1 METNTASTR
10 THAQET
16 GSSSSSSASQLREG
30 FTAALTSADA
40 MAAQS
45 IQTLQQVHQ
54 ARLSLLQRTAANLKA
69 QYGADDSRVKAA
81 QAAVAATTGT
91 ISRIGIVSQQLNTMA
106 PQVAADGWALH
117 GRVFDA
123 QGKPLARY
131 TVFLVDSQHTY
142 QEAYGF
148 AYTDE
153 TGYFLL
159 NVASA
164 AAKAGSHAVAAATSL
179 FVEVANTKGQ
189 PVYLS
194 TTAFVPVVGSA
205 TYQTITVPAGSQP
218 IGDPPEAIRKV
229 AIPSRK
235 KKQQSAKA
243 KRGKS

>member
-16 GSSSSSSASQLREG
+16 GNSSSSPASQLREG

-40 MAAQS
+40 MAVQS
-45 IQTLQQVHQ
+45 IQALQQVHQ
-54 ARLSLLQRTAANLKA
+54 ARLSLLERTAASLKT
-69 QYGADDSRVKAA
+69 QYGADDPRTQSA
-81 QAAVAATTGT
+81 QAAVTATTGT
-91 ISRIGIVSQQLNTMA
+91 ISRISMVSQQLNTPA
-106 PQVAADGWALH
+106 PQVAANGWALH
-117 GRVFDA
+117 GRVSNA
-123 QGKPLARY
+123 QGQPLARY

-159 NVASA
+159 NETGAGAKAASHA
-164 AAKAGSHAVAAATSL
+164 AAASSL
-179 FVEVANTKGQ
+179 FVEVANAKGQ

-194 TTAFVPVVGSA
+194 DTAFVPVVGSA
-205 TYQTITVPAGSQP
+205 TYQTITVAAGSQP
-218 IGDPPEAIRKV
+218 IGDPPETIRKV

-235 KKQQSAKA
+235 KKQASAKT
-243 KRGKS
+243 KRETS